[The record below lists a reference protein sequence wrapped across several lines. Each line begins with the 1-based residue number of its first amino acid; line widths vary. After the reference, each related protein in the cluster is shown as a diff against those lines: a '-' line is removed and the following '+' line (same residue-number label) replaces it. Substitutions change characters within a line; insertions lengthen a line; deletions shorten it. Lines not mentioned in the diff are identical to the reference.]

1 MMLSL
6 RKAEPLA
13 SLDWVCDADRHLA
26 KYVVGL
32 DPDAPDFLALL
43 VALTSALI
51 RQGHVCL
58 SLSNNPL
65 LESLGIQ
72 VDPAEL
78 EQVVVVGKPGATDVP
93 LILDGDR
100 FYLARYHVWEQQV
113 IKAVMSLLH
122 GPHPHVDE
130 EKLKQ
135 GLAENFP
142 LEKNKQDTA
151 NTNNA
156 INWQQIAAALA
167 VTRRF
172 CVISGGPGT
181 GKTWTVARIVK
192 LLLDQQGEQPLRIA
206 MAAPTGK
213 AAARMTE
220 SMRKSQPEL
229 MAKVGEAK
237 TLHRLLGMREGRI
250 QAKHGPDNPLPLD
263 LLIVDEVSMVGLPM
277 MARLVSA
284 LPSDAR
290 LILLGDRHQ
299 LASVDAGQVMAGLCG
314 DGGGGFSENTAAMV
328 KRLTGHAV
336 PVSGGTQPSIADHV
350 VVLQES
356 RRFDPGKGI
365 GRLAD
370 AVNRGDENGVVELL
384 KADDPQVAW
393 HETHPSQVKALLKK
407 HVIPVFKHLREEG
420 VDPHAALKALDK
432 VRVLCALRHGPQG
445 VHHINAQVT
454 AMLGEEDGTLY
465 HGRPVMVL
473 VNDYEQKLFNG
484 DIGLILSNANG
495 RLRAYFPG
503 SENEVREFLPSRLP
517 QHETV
522 YAMTIHKSQGSEFE
536 KVLLLLPAELS
547 PVVTRELVYTG
558 ITRAR
563 SKVMICATEASITDA
578 VKQQV
583 NRSSGLYHYL
593 WGQEG

>member
-1 MMLSL
+1 MILSL
-6 RKAEPLA
+6 QKTELLA
-13 SLDWVCDADRHLA
+13 SLDWVSDADRHLA

-32 DPDAPDFLALL
+32 DPDAPDFLASL

-58 SLSNNPL
+58 SLSDNPL

-72 VDPAEL
+72 VDLAGL
-78 EQVVVVGKPGATDVP
+78 EQATVVGKPGATDVP

-113 IKAVMSLLH
+113 IKAVTSLLD
-122 GPHPHVDE
+122 GSPPNVDE

-142 LEKNKQDTA
+142 VEKKRQDTA
-151 NTNNA
+151 NNSNA

-192 LLLDQQGEQPLRIA
+192 LLLDQQDDQPLRIA

-220 SMRKSQPEL
+220 SMRKAQPEL
-229 MAKVGEAK
+229 MEKVGEAK

-250 QAKHGPDNPLPLD
+250 QAKQGPDNPLPLD

-284 LPSDAR
+284 LPPDAR
-290 LILLGDRHQ
+290 VILLGDHHQ
-299 LASVDAGQVMAGLCG
+299 LASVDAGQVMADLCG
-314 DGGGGFSENTAAMV
+314 DGGQGFGANTAAMV
-328 KRLTGHAV
+328 KRLTGCAV
-336 PVSGGTQPSIADHV
+336 PVSNVTQPPIADHV

-356 RRFDPGKGI
+356 RRFDSGKGI

-370 AVNRGDENGVVELL
+370 AVNHGDENGIVELL

-393 HETHPSQVKALLKK
+393 HETHPSQVKALLKE
-407 HVIPVFKHLREEG
+407 HVIPVFKDLREEG
-420 VDPHAALKALDK
+420 VDPLAALKALDK

-445 VHHINAQVT
+445 VHHINALV
-454 AMLGEEDGTLY
+454 AEMLGEEGDTPY
-465 HGRPVMVL
+465 PGRPVMVL

-484 DIGLILSNANG
+484 DIGLMLSNANG
-495 RLRAYFPG
+495 GLRAYFPG

-517 QHETV
+517 RYETV

-536 KVLLLLPAELS
+536 KVLLLLPDELS
-547 PVVTRELVYTG
+547 PVVTRELFYTG
-558 ITRAR
+558 ITRAQ
-563 SKVMICATEASITDA
+563 SKVMICASEASITGA

-593 WGQEG
+593 WAQEG